1 MQRSSLWITAAVIA
15 VFLICQPVVSAQSVE
30 MNYSAMVPL
39 SPMGPVVSETS
50 QNSTV
55 IRIVAN
61 TTCTPVIG
69 YANDSW
75 FSVSGTYD
83 HEVSAGPAG
92 TIHAILL
99 TGLGPDTTYH
109 YQVTGCGIN
118 EKDRTFTTF
127 PESGTC
133 SFIVYGDTR
142 EQTPLYTQT
151 ERHKIVADR
160 IAGEPGIRFVINS
173 GDLVAETD
181 DPSEWARFFNA
192 TDRLR
197 SVTTYV
203 AVPGNH
209 DADRPLFQSLFVT
222 DRAHY
227 FDCGDTRIILLDST
241 DASSMTLAEQAR
253 WIRSEAGSD
262 NKVNIAI
269 LHHPVYTSDEK
280 HYGGFEN
287 LQQILVPAFQES
299 GVRLVFNSHVHAFEE
314 VKRDGI
320 TYITEAR
327 GGAPAYPLNQARI
340 PGSKTAYENT
350 LGYSRV
356 TVDPEAA
363 MITVDVI
370 RVADVSEDLRNI
382 TRIYPTGTAN
392 TQIRIP
398 IRSTSSGFP
407 DISDRLCLLRGVRDN
422 SFCHNSD
429 WNITSWLPDWTG
441 MIGN

>member
-1 MQRSSLWITAAVIA
+1 
-15 VFLICQPVVSAQSVE
+15 
-30 MNYSAMVPL
+30 MVPL
-39 SPMGPVVSETS
+39 SPMGPVVSETTL
-50 QNSTV
+50 NSTV

-75 FSVSGTYD
+75 FSEHGTYD

-92 TIHAILL
+92 TIHAIPL
-99 TGLGPDTTYH
+99 TGLGSAILYH
-109 YQVTGCGIN
+109 YRVTGCGIT
-118 EKDRTFTTF
+118 EKDRTFMTF
-127 PESGTC
+127 PESGSC

-142 EQTPLYTQT
+142 QQTPLYTQT

-160 IAGEPGIRFVINS
+160 IAEETGIRFVINS

-209 DADRPLFQSLFVT
+209 DADRQLFQNLFGT

-227 FDCGDTRIILLDST
+227 FDCGNTRVIMLDST
-241 DASSMTLAEQAR
+241 DASSMTLAEQVQ
-253 WIRSEAGSD
+253 WIRSEVGSE
-262 NKVNIAI
+262 NKVKIAI
-269 LHHPVYTSDEK
+269 LHHPIYSSDEK

-287 LQQILVPAFQES
+287 LQKILVPVFQES
-299 GVRLVFNSHVHAFEE
+299 GIRLVFNSHVHAFEE

-327 GGAPAYPLNQARI
+327 GGAPAYPMNQTRI
-340 PGSKTAYENT
+340 PGSVIAFENT

-356 TVDPEAA
+356 TVDPETAI
-363 MITVDVI
+363 ITVEVI
-370 RVADVSEDLRNI
+370 RVVDVSEDLRTI
-382 TRIYPTGTAN
+382 SRIYPSDMAD

-398 IRSTSSGFP
+398 IRGTSSGFP
-407 DISDRLCLLRGVRDN
+407 DISDRLCLLMGARDN

-429 WNITSWLPDWTG
+429 RNIASWLPD
-441 MIGN
+441 

>member
-1 MQRSSLWITAAVIA
+1 MKTGTPNKHRSVWITAAVIA
-15 VFLICQPVVSAQSVE
+15 VFLICQPVISAQSWE
-30 MNYSAMVPL
+30 TNYSAMAPL

-50 QNSTV
+50 QNSTI

-61 TTCTPVIG
+61 ITCAPVIG

-75 FSVSGTYD
+75 FSEHRTYD
-83 HEVSAGPAG
+83 HELSAGPAG
-92 TIHAILL
+92 TIHAIPL
-99 TGLGPDTTYH
+99 TGLGPATLYH
-109 YQVTGCGIN
+109 YRVTGCGIS

-127 PESGTC
+127 PKAGSC
-133 SFIVYGDTR
+133 SFIVYGDSR

-151 ERHKIVADR
+151 DRHKIVADR
-160 IAGEPGIRFVINS
+160 IAEEPGVRFVINA

-181 DPSEWARFFNA
+181 DPSEWARFFDA

-209 DADRPLFQSLFVT
+209 DADRPLFQSLFGT
-222 DRAHY
+222 DRVHY

-262 NKVNIAI
+262 NKVKIAF

-299 GVRLVFNSHVHAFEE
+299 GIRLVFNSHVHAFEE

-327 GGAPAYPLNQARI
+327 GGAPAYPLNQTRI
-340 PGSKTAYENT
+340 PGSVTAYENT

-356 TVDPEAA
+356 TVDPDAGI
-363 MITVDVI
+363 ITVDVI
-370 RVADVSEDLRNI
+370 RVADVSEDLR
-382 TRIYPTGTAN
+382 TVTTMYPVETVNA
-392 TQIRIP
+392 QIRIP
-398 IRSTSSGFP
+398 VGSSTTRLQ
-407 DISDRLCLLRGVRDN
+407 DISGKLCFLNGMKDS
-422 SFCHNSD
+422 SFSHNSER
-429 WNITSWLPDWTG
+429 NIADWLP
-441 MIGN
+441 